1 MSQIIRL
8 VIISGRSG
16 SGKSSALAA
25 LEDQGFYC
33 VDNLPASLLTSLVK
47 RFRNNPEG
55 TDNAIAV
62 SIDARNTSGELA
74 EFPIIHEQLR
84 KQGNL
89 TGDIIYLDADH
100 ETLLKR
106 FSATRRRHPL
116 SDNNSSLDE
125 AIKKEA
131 DVLSYIADAA
141 DIRVDTSRLSL
152 HDLRSVIRQRVAGK
166 ERHELSLQFQSFGF
180 KKGIPID
187 ADFVFDVRCLPNPY
201 WREELRGMTGQ
212 ERPIIDFL
220 SAHDSV
226 TRMQDD
232 IFQFVHN
239 WLPEF
244 ESGNRSYLTVAIGCT
259 GGQHRSVYMS
269 EQLAKSFKDIMT
281 SVQVRHRELEHKPE
295 PALATST
302 AQKQATT

>member
-1 MSQIIRL
+1 MPKTIRL

-33 VDNLPASLLTSLVK
+33 VDNLPASLLISLVK
-47 RFRNNPEG
+47 RFRNKPAG
-55 TDNAIAV
+55 AGNALAV
-62 SIDARNTSGELA
+62 SIDARNTPRELA
-74 EFPIIHEQLR
+74 EFPMIHQQLR
-84 KQGNL
+84 EQENL

-116 SDNNSSLDE
+116 SDGESSLDE
-125 AIKKEA
+125 AIRKEA
-131 DVLSYIADAA
+131 EVLGFIADAA
-141 DIRVDTSRLSL
+141 DMRVDTSRLSL

-180 KKGIPID
+180 KKGVPID

-212 ERPIIDFL
+212 QQPVQDFL
-220 SAHDSV
+220 SAHESV
-226 TRMQDD
+226 TRMRDD

-239 WLPEF
+239 WLPAF
-244 ESGNRSYLTVAIGCT
+244 ESGNRSYLTIGIGCT
-259 GGQHRSVYMS
+259 GGQHRSVYIS
-269 EQLAKSFKDIMT
+269 ELLAKAFEGIMA
-281 SVQVRHRELEHKPE
+281 SVQVRHRELERKPE
-295 PALATST
+295 PQLAG
-302 AQKQATT
+302 QGQ

>member
-1 MSQIIRL
+1 MRL

-33 VDNLPASLLTSLVK
+33 VDNLPASLLLNLVK
-47 RFRNNPEG
+47 RCHSNPDSM
-55 TDNAIAV
+55 DNLIAV

-74 EFPIIHEQLR
+74 EFPLIHQQLQEQ
-84 KQGNL
+84 KNL
-89 TGDIIYLDADH
+89 VGDIIYLDADH

-116 SDNNSSLDE
+116 SDGESSLDE

-131 DVLSYIADAA
+131 EVLSYIADSA
-141 DIRVDTSRLSL
+141 DMRVDTSRLSL

-166 ERHELSLQFQSFGF
+166 ERHDLSLQFQSFGF
-180 KKGIPID
+180 KKGVPID
-187 ADFVFDVRCLPNPY
+187 ADYVFDVRCLPNPY
-201 WREELRGMTGQ
+201 WQEELRGMTGKEQ
-212 ERPIIDFL
+212 PIIDFL

-226 TRMQDD
+226 KRMQDD
-232 IFQFVHN
+232 IYQFVHN

-259 GGQHRSVYMS
+259 GGQHRSVYIS
-269 EQLAKSFKDIMT
+269 EQLAKAFTDIMA
-281 SVQVRHRELEHKPE
+281 SVQVRHRELEH
-295 PALATST
+295 AAS
-302 AQKQATT
+302 Q

>member
-1 MSQIIRL
+1 MPNTIRL

-33 VDNLPASLLTSLVK
+33 VDNLPASLLLNLLK
-47 RFRNNPEG
+47 RFRSNPDSA
-55 TDNAIAV
+55 DNLIAV

-74 EFPIIHEQLR
+74 EFPMIHQQLR
-84 KQGNL
+84 EQENL
-89 TGDIIYLDADH
+89 VGDIIFLDADH

-116 SDNNSSLDE
+116 SDGESSLDE
-125 AIKKEA
+125 AIRKEA
-131 DVLSYIADAA
+131 EVLSYIADSS
-141 DIRVDTSRLSL
+141 DMRVDTSRLSL
-152 HDLRSVIRQRVAGK
+152 HELRSVIRQRVAGK

-180 KKGIPID
+180 KKGVPID
-187 ADFVFDVRCLPNPY
+187 ADYVFDVRCLPNPY
-201 WREELRGMTGQ
+201 WQEELRGMTGKEQ
-212 ERPIIDFL
+212 PIIDFL

-226 TRMQDD
+226 KRMQDD
-232 IFQFVHN
+232 IYQFVHN

-259 GGQHRSVYMS
+259 GGQHRSVYIS
-269 EQLAKSFKDIMT
+269 EQLAKAFEGIMA
-281 SVQVRHRELEHKPE
+281 SVQVRHRELERSTWE
-295 PALATST
+295 PAR
-302 AQKQATT
+302 K